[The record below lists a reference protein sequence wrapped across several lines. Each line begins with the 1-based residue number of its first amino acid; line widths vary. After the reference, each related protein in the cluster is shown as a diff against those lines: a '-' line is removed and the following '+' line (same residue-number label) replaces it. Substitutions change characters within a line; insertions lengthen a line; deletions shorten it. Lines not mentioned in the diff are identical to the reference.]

1 MESITRA
8 SPAAVQVSTY
18 EATCFFI
25 CISVCVCFLF
35 LFPSRRIY
43 KISDNCG
50 VQVFVRVRPPNEK
63 EKDYGYRKCVEV
75 DAVGKKSLQLETK
88 PFPKQFAFDSV
99 VDEEQTQDAVF
110 EDIGKPLSAKLLQG
124 YNCGLIA
131 YGQTGAGKT
140 YTMQGASDIG
150 LISAEGMTRDASRG
164 IIPRCLEHIFQ
175 QVEEMKASS
184 EIKNIQLRCSY
195 VQIYNE
201 QIQDLLCQDPS
212 GSCASALNIREDPV
226 QGTFVE
232 GVEILDVSS
241 AYDTYEAFCRGSKN
255 RIVGMTAMN
264 TESSRSHSV
273 FILTCNVT
281 KSDEHT
287 IQTTSASLFLT
298 DLAGSERQKATQTDG
313 VRLKEATNINKSLSA
328 LGNVIKALT
337 THTSHIPYRDSK
349 LTFLLKNALGGNSF
363 CSLVA
368 CISPASKNLEETIST
383 LQFAQRA
390 KLVRN
395 CAEINVQ
402 SSIIDPAALQAENN
416 RLREQLAILQANNP
430 TPGEA
435 SDGT

>member
-1 MESITRA
+1 M
-8 SPAAVQVSTY
+8 
-18 EATCFFI
+18 
-25 CISVCVCFLF
+25 
-35 LFPSRRIY
+35 
-43 KISDNCG
+43 
-50 VQVFVRVRPPNEK
+50 RVRPPNEQ
-63 EKDYGYRKCVEV
+63 ETECGYRKCVEV
-75 DAVGKKSLQLETK
+75 DTAGKKSLQLETK

-99 VDEEQTQDAVF
+99 IDEEQTQDAVF

-124 YNCGLIA
+124 YNCALIA

-140 YTMQGASDIG
+140 YTMQGGASEMG
-150 LISAEGMTRDASRG
+150 LLSTEELTREASRG

-184 EIKNIQLRCSY
+184 EIKSIQLRCSY

-201 QIQDLLCQDPS
+201 HIQDLFCQDPS

-241 AYDTYEAFCRGSKN
+241 AYETYEAFCRGSKN
-255 RIVGMTAMN
+255 RVVGMTAMN

-313 VRLKEATNINKSLSA
+313 IRLKEATNINKSLSA

-363 CSLVA
+363 CSIVA
-368 CISPASKNLEETIST
+368 CISPALRNLEETMST

-402 SSIIDPAALQAENN
+402 SSIIDPAALQAEND
-416 RLREQLAILQANNP
+416 RLREQLAIFQANSP
-430 TPGEA
+430 TPGET
-435 SDGT
+435 SDGTWLKA